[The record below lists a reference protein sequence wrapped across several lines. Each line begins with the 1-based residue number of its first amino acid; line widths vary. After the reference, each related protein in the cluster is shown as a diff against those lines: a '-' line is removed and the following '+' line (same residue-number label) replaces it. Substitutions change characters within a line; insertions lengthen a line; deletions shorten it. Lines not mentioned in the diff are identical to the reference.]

1 MRMHSSTYI
10 ARLCKQNQSK
20 KSSLCRLVVCE
31 TQGLHMAR
39 PLAQVVVNLT
49 VVVIIITTVAI
60 NTKNLHL
67 QLVQSRILQ
76 SQFMI

>member
-1 MRMHSSTYI
+1 
-10 ARLCKQNQSK
+10 
-20 KSSLCRLVVCE
+20 
-31 TQGLHMAR
+31 MAR